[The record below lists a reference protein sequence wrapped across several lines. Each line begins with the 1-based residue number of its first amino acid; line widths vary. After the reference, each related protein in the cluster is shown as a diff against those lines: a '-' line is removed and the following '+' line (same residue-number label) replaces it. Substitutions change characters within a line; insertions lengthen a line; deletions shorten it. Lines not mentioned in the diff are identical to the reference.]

1 MKIIKPLRVSMLTRP
16 FARDQRHWLSMT
28 AIAMADGFAADAKLV
43 PEPEVWKTLAAEL
56 GPDAALDAGMPK
68 AGPEFLVSGHAYT
81 RHQQDKTQCAVSV
94 QVHGRRKTLHVSGDR
109 FWVDARPSAPQPF
122 DAMPVDWRHAFGG
135 PGHADNPAGIGSAD
149 ELVNGLRT
157 RRLPNIELPAQRL
170 HRPDEVRAPAGFGPL
185 DEVRASRAARLGRQY
200 DEHWKQNLF
209 PGYAR
214 DMDWRYFNVAPED
227 QWLAPGEGGL
237 AGAPFEILNMH
248 PQRAVQSGRLPE
260 WRARGFV
267 VRGAH
272 HPRPL
277 EGAVLEDFALT
288 LSTAWFFPHLERVAL
303 IFHGVTPIA
312 EDDAADISHAM
323 VAFED
328 AAAPPLPL
336 AGYRETLVTRCESE
350 DRALYFMRDE
360 QLLPERIIGPWPDLD
375 DAMPPPSPLQRNM
388 RARAQ
393 ALGAELDAK
402 ARADG
407 VDTAPYEQ
415 AVPSATPVPT
425 LRELPDFIAKTRQS
439 IAEQRTKLDEVRE
452 EMDRAAKAN
461 APASRKAGFDT
472 STFVADAASRKPKGP
487 PRFDMWPQIERMASD
502 ARAGG
507 ASPMTPEAKAQMK
520 RLVEGA
526 GEKLVQNYRRT
537 AQYQDAADPMVP
549 QDARQARE
557 RVAVVLAGSRDFSG
571 MDLTGADLSGLDLRG
586 TRWHASLLEHADFT
600 DSRLDGAD
608 MADALLVRVRLVR
621 TSLQGANLAGANMA
635 LAQAES
641 ADFRHARFDGTALDQ
656 LQARGCDFA
665 NALMDNLVLSQAR
678 LEDCGFE
685 EARLFAVDFDDG
697 TELHGV
703 RFDRAHLHKVS
714 WIDCVAGG
722 LSFAGARLD
731 TCDWTDTRR
740 EGGID
745 FSGAHLDS
753 TCFVGEAALHKACFR
768 GARLVDCSLRDA
780 RLDEADFTQA
790 RLENSDFSNAS
801 MRAAV
806 LHRADAM
813 NCMFVR
819 TDLTAASLV
828 DINLIAANL
837 DKAVL
842 ASADFRRAN
851 LFQAD
856 LGQCLIDDAT
866 RFDEACTEQVK
877 TVPRRRTEVAE
888 KTGNMGKA
896 GEQPA

>member
-16 FARDQRHWLSMT
+16 FPADQRHWLAMT
-28 AIAMADGFAADAKLV
+28 AIAMTDSFAADARLV

-56 GPDAALDAGMPK
+56 GADAALDAGMPK

-81 RHQQDKTQCAVSV
+81 HHQQDKTQCAVSV
-94 QVHGRRKTLHVSGDR
+94 QVQGRRKTLHVFGDR
-109 FWVDARPSAPQPF
+109 FWIDGRPSPPLPF
-122 DAMPVDWRHAFGG
+122 EAMPIDWRHAFGG
-135 PGHADNPAGIGSAD
+135 PGHAENAAGIGAAD
-149 ELVNGLRT
+149 ELVNGLRS

-170 HRPDEVRAPAGFGPL
+170 HRPDEIRPPAGFGAI
-185 DEVRASRAARLGRQY
+185 DEARPSRAARLGRQY

-214 DMDWRYFNVAPED
+214 DMDWRYFNIAPED
-227 QWLAPGEGGL
+227 QWLTPADGTL
-237 AGAPFEILNMH
+237 AGAPFEIVNMH
-248 PQRAVQSGRLPE
+248 PRHAVQSGRLPD

-267 VRGAH
+267 VRGVH

-277 EGAVLEDFALT
+277 DGAALEDFPLT

-328 AAAPPLPL
+328 AAVPPLPL

-375 DAMPPPSPLQRNM
+375 EMMPPPSPLQRNM

-393 ALGAELDAK
+393 ELSAELDRK

-415 AVPSATPVPT
+415 AVPPVQPVPT
-425 LRELPDFIAKTRQS
+425 LRELPAFIAKTRQS
-439 IAEQRTKLDEVRE
+439 IAEQRKKLDEARE
-452 EMDRAAKAN
+452 EIDRAARAN
-461 APASRKAGFDT
+461 AVESRKVGFDT
-472 STFVADAASRKPKGP
+472 SSFAADAATKKPKGP
-487 PRFDMWPQIERMASD
+487 PRFDMWPQIERMAND
-502 ARAGG
+502 PRGG
-507 ASPMTPEAKAQMK
+507 AASPMTPEARAQMK

-526 GEKLVQNYRRT
+526 GEKLIHNYRRT
-537 AQYQDAADPMVP
+537 AQYQDAADPMAAEP
-549 QDARQARE
+549 ARRARE
-557 RVAVVLAGSRDFSG
+557 QVAAILAGSRDFSG
-571 MDLTGADLSGLDLRG
+571 MDFTGADLSDLDLCN
-586 TRWHASLLEHADFT
+586 TRWHASLLERADFT
-600 DSRLDGAD
+600 GSRLDGAD
-608 MADALLVRVRLVR
+608 MTQALLVRARLVR
-621 TSLQGANLAGANMA
+621 ASLQGANFTGANMA
-635 LAQAES
+635 LAHAES
-641 ADFRHARFDGTALDQ
+641 ADFRRARFDGTTLDQ
-656 LQARGCDFA
+656 LVASGCNFA
-665 NALMDNLVLSQAR
+665 SAVMDNLVLSQAR

-697 TELHGV
+697 TELGAV

-714 WIDCVAGG
+714 WIECVARG

-740 EGGID
+740 EGEID
-745 FSGAHLDS
+745 FSAARLDS
-753 TCFVGEAALHKACFR
+753 TCFVGEAALQ
-768 GARLVDCSLRDA
+768 GARFCGAQLVDCSLRDA

-828 DINLIAANL
+828 DCNLIAANL

-842 ASADFRRAN
+842 ASADFLRAN

-856 LGQCLIDDAT
+856 LGQCLIDDTT
-866 RFDEACTEQVK
+866 RFDAAYTEQVK
-877 TVPRRRTEVAE
+877 TVPRRKAE
-888 KTGNMGKA
+888 EKA
-896 GEQPA
+896 A